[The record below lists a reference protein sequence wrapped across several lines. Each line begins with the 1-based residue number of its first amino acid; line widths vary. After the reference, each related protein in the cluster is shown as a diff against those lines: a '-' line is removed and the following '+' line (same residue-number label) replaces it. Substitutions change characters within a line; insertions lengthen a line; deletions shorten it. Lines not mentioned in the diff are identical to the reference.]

1 MKDKKPIEK
10 FSGKWL
16 DTYIGVYFGN
26 RSFRKD
32 KSLGEFLAT
41 SIRELAPD
49 EMSDYLG
56 RKDL

>member
-1 MKDKKPIEK
+1 MDKQPIEI

-16 DTYIGVYFGN
+16 DTYIGVYFSN
-26 RSFRKD
+26 SRYRED
-32 KSLGEFLAT
+32 KSLGEFLAS

-56 RKDL
+56 RRDL